1 MLKSPESRLI
11 KAYRPKNDK
20 KTIPFSAQNHTF
32 LSAKPYLSQRRAFC
46 NLLSDKRLNYAKN
59 LKDF

>member
-32 LSAKPYLSQRRAFC
+32 LSAERFVTYYQTKG
-46 NLLSDKRLNYAKN
+46 
-59 LKDF
+59 